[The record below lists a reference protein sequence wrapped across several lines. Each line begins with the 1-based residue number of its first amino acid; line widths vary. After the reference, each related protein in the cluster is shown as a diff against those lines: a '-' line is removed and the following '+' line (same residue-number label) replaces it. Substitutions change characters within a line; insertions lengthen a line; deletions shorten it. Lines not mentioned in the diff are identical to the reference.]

1 MSSYLHPHLPGASVL
16 FTVRL
21 SYGTGPLLVD
31 HIDLLRDA
39 VRKTLKERPFTID
52 AWVVLPDHIH
62 AVWTLP
68 ETDCDFST
76 RWSVIK
82 ARFSRQMPRD
92 PRDAGNS
99 VGRARGVWQRRFWE
113 HHLCDTSAKA
123 KAVAY
128 CMDDPV
134 NHGLVTAPE
143 HWPYSSIH
151 RDRRLMQS
159 AA

>member
-1 MSSYLHPHLPGASVL
+1 MSNYLRPRLPGASIF

-21 SYGTGPLLVD
+21 SHGKGPLLVD

-39 VRKTLKERPFTID
+39 VRKTLAERPFTID

-82 ARFSRQMPRD
+82 ARFSRQMPRG
-92 PRDAGNS
+92 PRRPS
-99 VGRARGVWQRRFWE
+99 HELRRERGVWQRRFWE
-113 HHLCDTSAKA
+113 HHLLDAAAKA
-123 KAVAY
+123 QAVAY
-128 CMDDPV
+128 CLKDPV

-143 HWPYSSIH
+143 DWPYSSIH
-151 RDRRLMQS
+151 RDRRLAQS

>member
-1 MSSYLHPHLPGASVL
+1 MAKYLRPRLPGASIF

-21 SYGTGPLLVD
+21 SHGTGPLLVD

-39 VRKTLKERPFTID
+39 VRKTLAERPFTID

-68 ETDCDFST
+68 EADCDFST

-82 ARFSRQMPRD
+82 ARFSRRIPMGHR
-92 PRDAGNS
+92 RS
-99 VGRARGVWQRRFWE
+99 SHEARRERGLWQRRFWE
-113 HHLCDTSAKA
+113 HHLRDRNAKTQ
-123 KAVAY
+123 AVAR
-128 CMDDPV
+128 CLADPV
-134 NHGLVTAPE
+134 NHGLVTTAE
-143 HWPYSSIH
+143 DWPYSSIH
-151 RDRRLMQS
+151 RDRRLAMS